1 MHKIVFGVLLL
12 GLFAMPCFAADT
24 TPSSDAILEQIVKS
38 EIAKTSA
45 LLLAAGREKES
56 AVLLAAAAELL
67 TEHDLTLKDEDG
79 KEINA
84 VAIYAEAIEAA
95 KKADNGELAEVLEK
109 QSRIVGDRHG
119 RHRHAAYGWYWNRY
133 GQFVYGYHRHR

>member
-1 MHKIVFGVLLL
+1 MRKIIFGVLLL
-12 GLFAMPCFAADT
+12 GMFVLPCFAADT

-67 TEHDLTLKDEDG
+67 MEHDVRLKDEDG
-79 KEINA
+79 KEIDA
-84 VAIYAEAIEAA
+84 YAIYAEAIEAA

-119 RHRHAAYGWYWNRY
+119 SHRRVATGWYWNRW
-133 GQFVYGYHRHR
+133 GQLVYGPHYHR